1 MTVQGQAD
9 EGKGQIHQQT
19 AHRGRGQGFSAEQVL
34 SSPL

>member
-9 EGKGQIHQQT
+9 EGKGQIHQH
-19 AHRGRGQGFSAEQVL
+19 AHRGRGQGFSPEQGL